1 MSQEVLLDLPNIDWP
16 KLQDTILASSIYAL
30 TEVNNWSIRHP
41 YVAAGALICVST
53 SPDLLLTPLRLTGR
67 TTLYFCLL
75 PFRLILWPLKLLGRF
90 ALYIFGFRG
99 DGVAKDSL
107 ASQYQSNVYGG
118 YVPRDSTFSRF
129 QSYGTTDYYD
139 DLEVLRLANADDNE
153 NKNLGVGSIIAVG
166 VSWLSAIGA
175 VIVLGRTWGWWN

>member
-1 MSQEVLLDLPNIDWP
+1 MYTP
-16 KLQDTILASSIYAL
+16 A
-30 TEVNNWSIRHP
+30 IRHP

-99 DGVAKDSL
+99 DGVAKGISQPINYKCLVTLNANMADSL

-139 DLEVLRLANADDNE
+139 DLEVLRLANADDDE
-153 NKNLGVGSIIAVG
+153 NKDLGVGSIIAVG